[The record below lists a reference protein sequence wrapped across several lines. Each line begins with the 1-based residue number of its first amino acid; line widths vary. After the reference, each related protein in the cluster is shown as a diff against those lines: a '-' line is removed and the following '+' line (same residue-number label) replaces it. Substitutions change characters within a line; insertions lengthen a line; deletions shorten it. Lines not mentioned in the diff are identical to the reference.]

1 MALVDNDLELFRV
14 SRKDPTKMYKLKV
27 KEYSMDDGSNQK
39 SNYNLDEINNFAE
52 EDEN

>member
-14 SRKDPTKMYKLKV
+14 SRKDPTKMYKPKV
-27 KEYSMDDGSNQK
+27 KEYSMGDGSNQK